1 MDARQ
6 PSRSGTRAN
15 DFPRHRSAPRRLT
28 FRNAKA
34 TCNDGVRCRRDAKKR
49 LVQESIR
56 VETKLAL
63 LKKEI
68 PIAS

>member
-1 MDARQ
+1 MMA
-6 PSRSGTRAN
+6 S
-15 DFPRHRSAPRRLT
+15 
-28 FRNAKA
+28 
-34 TCNDGVRCRRDAKKR
+34 VRRDAKKR

>member
-1 MDARQ
+1 MDARE
-6 PSRSGTRAN
+6 PSRFGARAI

-28 FRNAKA
+28 CRNAKA
-34 TCNDGVRCRRDAKKR
+34 TFNDGVCCRRDAKKR
-49 LVQESIR
+49 LVRESIR
-56 VETKLAL
+56 VETKLGR